1 MPELLPSENAGSTPL
16 PLCDSGSKFSGS
28 EIVPNPSL
36 AMLATRE
43 LDYPLPPAA
52 VATRPAEPRES
63 ARLMVIDRTAGTVE
77 HRNISDLP
85 TVFRPGDLLVMNASR
100 VIPARFEG
108 HREDTRGGVE
118 GLFLTDVASEPGTLR
133 WHVML
138 KARRLRAGMR
148 VLFQPPI
155 SIPSSPPVTL
165 TLVGRAAAT
174 DHPVAPELAE
184 MPDGTWIVEVHG
196 ALPGESS
203 VAVLERCGRT
213 PLPPYI
219 RAARKREGIVV
230 TDSADRAAYQTVFAD
245 ANRAG
250 SVAAPTA
257 GLHLTAPLLA
267 SLRARGVQTAEVCLH
282 VGAGTFKPVET
293 EFIEQHPM
301 HAEWAQ
307 VPADVGRAIL
317 SAKREGRRVIAIGT
331 TSARA
336 IESFTDAD
344 LQNDAAKWTRILITP
359 GYRWQHVTAMM
370 TNFHL
375 PQSTLMAMVGALLP
389 GGVAELKRHYATAL
403 ERDYR
408 FFSYGD
414 AMVVA

>member
-1 MPELLPSENAGSTPL
+1 
-16 PLCDSGSKFSGS
+16 
-28 EIVPNPSL
+28 
-36 AMLATRE
+36 MLATRE
-43 LDYPLPPAA
+43 LDYPLPPGA
-52 VATRPAEPRES
+52 VAMRPAEPRES
-63 ARLMVIDRTAGTVE
+63 ARLMVVHRARSTVE
-77 HRNISDLP
+77 HRTISDL
-85 TVFRPGDLLVMNASR
+85 TAVFRLGDLLVMNASK

-118 GLFLTDVASEPGTLR
+118 GLFLADVTGELGILR

-138 KARRLRAGMR
+138 KARRLRPGMR
-148 VLFQPPI
+148 VLLAPPT
-155 SIPSSPPVTL
+155 SLPTDPPVTL
-165 TLVGRAAAT
+165 TLLGRAAECEPSTPLAAT
-174 DHPVAPELAE
+174 L
-184 MPDGTWIVEVHG
+184 DGTWTVEIAG

-219 RAARKREGIVV
+219 RAARKRDGLVV
-230 TDSADRAAYQTVFAD
+230 SDAADRAAYQTVFAD
-245 ANRAG
+245 AHSPG

-257 GLHLTAPLLA
+257 GLHLTTPLLA

-282 VGAGTFKPVET
+282 VGAGTFKTVET
-293 EFIEQHPM
+293 EFIEHHPM
-301 HAEWAQ
+301 HAEWAH
-307 VPADVGRAIL
+307 VPAATGQAIA
-317 SAKREGRRVIAIGT
+317 SARREGRRVIAIGT

-336 IESFTDAD
+336 IESFNSDD
-344 LQNDAAKWTRILITP
+344 LQRDAAKWTRILITP
-359 GYRWQHVTAMM
+359 GYRWQHVTDMM

-403 ERDYR
+403 ESGYR

-414 AMVVA
+414 AMAIV